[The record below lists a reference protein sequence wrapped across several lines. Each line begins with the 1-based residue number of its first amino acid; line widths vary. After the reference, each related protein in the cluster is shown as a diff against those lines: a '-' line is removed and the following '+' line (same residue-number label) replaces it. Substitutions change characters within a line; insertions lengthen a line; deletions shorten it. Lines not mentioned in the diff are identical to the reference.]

1 MLEKAGLYKPVDGS
15 YPIPSDAVIIPHAEE
30 RGAGDS
36 GVLFGTKRLPYNL
49 VEAIPG
55 GGERVT
61 AVSAELADKIANA
74 KGPIGVDAALEMAR
88 AGLSV
93 PRQHARAT
101 VVPLTGEAALALSAS
116 SAAVPAQPAPQVIKV
131 PVTFAGAFGKVSIP
145 YDLVFISGNVLVLV
159 RMSSDSASFT
169 APETDE
175 HIRITLSGKSYWCLS
190 GIEFTM
196 PDGVTSFH
204 LLKLLRDRVVIV
216 VDVRRIIALT
226 LDMTSIER
234 DHAGA

>member
-1 MLEKAGLYKPVDGS
+1 MLEKAELYKPVDGS
-15 YPIPSDAVIIPHAEE
+15 YPIPSDAVVIPHAED
-30 RGAGDS
+30 RGTFDS
-36 GVLFGTKRLPYNL
+36 GVRFDTRRLPYNL

-61 AVSAELADKIANA
+61 AVSPELADKIANA

-88 AGLSV
+88 AGLPV
-93 PRQHARAT
+93 PQRHERAT
-101 VVPLTGEAALALSAS
+101 VVPLTGEAARALSAPV
-116 SAAVPAQPAPQVIKV
+116 AAAQAQPAPQAVKV

-175 HIRITLSGKSYWCLS
+175 HIRITLSGKTYWCLS

-196 PDGVTSFH
+196 PDGVTSFSTY
-204 LLKLLRDRVVIV
+204 LIDTEKTAAEEPL
-216 VDVRRIIALT
+216 
-226 LDMTSIER
+226 
-234 DHAGA
+234 G